1 MIYKFDNNFFLI
13 VKMSLI
19 TSQSEIADGA
29 IVALGACIV
38 ARRLYAAV
46 RNKLELH

>member
-1 MIYKFDNNFFLI
+1 MIYKFDNNFYLI

-19 TSQSEIADGA
+19 TFQSEIADGA
-29 IVALGACIV
+29 IIALGAFIV
-38 ARRLYAAV
+38 AKRLYAVV